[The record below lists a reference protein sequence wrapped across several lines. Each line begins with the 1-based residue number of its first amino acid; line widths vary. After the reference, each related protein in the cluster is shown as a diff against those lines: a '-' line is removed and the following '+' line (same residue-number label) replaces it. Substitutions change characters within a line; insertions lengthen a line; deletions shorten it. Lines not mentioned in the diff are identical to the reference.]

1 VLCRELAALRA
12 GEDIDLTGFRRAC
25 AEELDRRVRDMTD
38 AFEHATELLENT
50 VAPREEP

>member
-1 VLCRELAALRA
+1 
-12 GEDIDLTGFRRAC
+12 
-25 AEELDRRVRDMTD
+25 VRDMTD